1 MSGGTKLTLRERL
14 ENVWRKQK
22 PDPKTG
28 TELSADGKEVHTPSE
43 AEFMANLEK
52 VAQKKSAQD

>member
-1 MSGGTKLTLRERL
+1 MTLRERL